1 MNKTSYGNPVYIAL
15 EGKFSPAAST
25 NPEPVF
31 EISIDPQEQKIKLE
45 KTQGKGFLRFESTQ
59 AMFIQKGEH
68 INIGLWSI
76 KNKKLLGTLTNVAGQ
91 WSTEDLHKII
101 QELKQA
107 GVKVKEKIDVAS
119 TNARPEHSPPPAPKV
134 LPYLY
139 EVFDEDIKDNS
150 KRGKYALTFLWIKIG
165 LAILLSF
172 IMLLTVGSF
181 QSGGTM
187 VSTFVLSF
195 LLLVVIGLLAFL
207 ADIIVFLFWL
217 RRAYAN
223 LVKAGCHMNFPDW
236 FVGITYFIPIIS
248 WFLPYIIIKEIWK
261 KTQLKIQESVPDYK
275 VKNSALINFW
285 WIASSIFQLIYIYIQ
300 LVARTATT
308 VGEKTTILN
317 YTMGLIVIAL
327 PLLFVFP
334 VIFMRII
341 KQEKRLYKLY
351 LKLKVASV
359 GE

>member
-1 MNKTSYGNPVYIAL
+1 MLNRTVIAN
-15 EGKFSPAAST
+15 T
-25 NPEPVF
+25 
-31 EISIDPQEQKIKLE
+31 
-45 KTQGKGFLRFESTQ
+45 
-59 AMFIQKGEH
+59 
-68 INIGLWSI
+68 
-76 KNKKLLGTLTNVAGQ
+76 LLGTLTNVAGQ

-107 GVKVKEKIDVAS
+107 GVKVKEKVD
-119 TNARPEHSPPPAPKV
+119 NARPEHSPPPAPQT

-139 EVFDEDIKDNS
+139 EVFDQDIKDNS

-165 LAILLSF
+165 LALVLGF
-172 IMLLTVGSF
+172 IMLLTLGFF
-181 QSGGTM
+181 QSGGTIAPASALPVM
-187 VSTFVLSF
+187 QALVL
-195 LLLVVIGLLAFL
+195 LIIIVMLAFL

-300 LVARTATT
+300 VVNSTATT
-308 VGEKTTILN
+308 VDEKMTILN
-317 YTMGLIVIAL
+317 YTMGLMVIAL
-327 PLLFVFP
+327 PILFVFP